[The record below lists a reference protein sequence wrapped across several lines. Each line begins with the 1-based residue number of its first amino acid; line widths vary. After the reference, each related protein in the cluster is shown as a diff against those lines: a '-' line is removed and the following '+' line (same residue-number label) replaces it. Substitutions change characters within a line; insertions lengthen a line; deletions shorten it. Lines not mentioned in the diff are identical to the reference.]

1 MARLSGNL
9 LTEVTSD
16 VVRPVFFVRITF
28 SNSETLKLWTGNGSK
43 TYGGH
48 TYVGTGSLM
57 SIESVDENSDLG
69 ASGIRINLS
78 GCDSQIVQYA
88 RDEEYQGEECVVLL
102 GAVDEDDVVQG
113 STVYF
118 QGYNDHIIYTQT
130 GEQITASLTAENKLI
145 RFGKSNIARY
155 TNEDQ
160 KERFAGDKGLEFV
173 NVIAEKEVKW
183 GST

>member
-9 LTEVTSD
+9 LTEFTSD
-16 VVRPVFFVRITF
+16 TVRPVFFVRITF
-28 SNSETLKLWTGNGSK
+28 SNSATLKLWTGNGNI
-43 TYGGH
+43 TYDSH
-48 TYVGTGSLM
+48 DYVGTGSLM

-69 ASGIRINLS
+69 ASGLRINLS

-88 RDEEYQGEECVVLL
+88 RDEDYQGEECVVLL
-102 GAVDEDDVVQG
+102 GAIDENNAVQG

-118 QGYNDHIIYTQT
+118 QGYNDHITYTQT
-130 GEQITASLTAENKLI
+130 GDKITASLTAENKLI

-160 KERFAGDKGLEFV
+160 KQRFSGDKGLEFV
-173 NVIAEKEVKW
+173 NAIAEAEVKW
-183 GST
+183 GQT